1 MGQKVNPI
9 SFRLGIVENWQ
20 STWFAKKKDFA
31 NFLQEDIFIRKF
43 IDDRFSSGGIT
54 KVEIER
60 VADSLRIK
68 LHTARPGIVIGR
80 KGVEIDRI
88 NNELR
93 SLLKRQVIIDVLEVE
108 NPALDAQFV
117 AQTIANQVGRNF
129 SFRYVVKRTIQTTM
143 QSGGKG
149 IKVRVSGRLSG
160 TEIARSELYKEGRN
174 PLHTLRAIISYGY
187 ATARTTYGAIG
198 IKVWIYRG
206 EGTNKDDLMT
216 KSQIPNKK
224 ISRNRKFQRKRF

>member
-43 IDDRFSSGGIT
+43 INDRFSSGGIT

-80 KGVEIDRI
+80 K
-88 NNELR
+88 
-93 SLLKRQVIIDVLEVE
+93 
-108 NPALDAQFV
+108 
-117 AQTIANQVGRNF
+117 
-129 SFRYVVKRTIQTTM
+129 
-143 QSGGKG
+143 
-149 IKVRVSGRLSG
+149 
-160 TEIARSELYKEGRN
+160 
-174 PLHTLRAIISYGY
+174 
-187 ATARTTYGAIG
+187 
-198 IKVWIYRG
+198 
-206 EGTNKDDLMT
+206 
-216 KSQIPNKK
+216 
-224 ISRNRKFQRKRF
+224 

>member
-108 NPALDAQFV
+108 NPVLDAQFV

-224 ISRNRKFQRKRF
+224 ISRNRKFQTKRF